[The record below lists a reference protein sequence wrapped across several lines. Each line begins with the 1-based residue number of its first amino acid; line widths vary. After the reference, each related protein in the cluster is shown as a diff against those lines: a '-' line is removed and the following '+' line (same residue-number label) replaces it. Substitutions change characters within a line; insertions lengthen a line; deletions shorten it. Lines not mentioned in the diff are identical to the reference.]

1 MKEKRDRYVNPFRF
15 PLQTLLFT
23 SINFPMGWMRI
34 ETLKK
39 KLEGKNDLDIAF
51 IKKFTKDE
59 LKQLKQL
66 VKKYSD

>member
-1 MKEKRDRYVNPFRF
+1 MKKYVNPFKF
-15 PLQTLLFT
+15 PLQPL
-23 SINFPMGWMRI
+23 NFEIEKFPFGWI
-34 ETLKK
+34 TIATLKK